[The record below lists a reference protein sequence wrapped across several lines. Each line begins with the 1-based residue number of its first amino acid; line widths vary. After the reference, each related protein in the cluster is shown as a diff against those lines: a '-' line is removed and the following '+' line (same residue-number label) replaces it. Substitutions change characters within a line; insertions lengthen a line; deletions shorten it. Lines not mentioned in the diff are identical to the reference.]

1 MKGVMRFGKKGKLS
15 PKYVGLYQIF
25 QRIDKW
31 LISLSFPRE
40 LEVLHPV
47 FHVYM
52 LHKCLGDPFHITH
65 IEDVQMTKD

>member
-15 PKYVGLYQIF
+15 PRYVGLYQIF
-25 QRIDKW
+25 QKYRQVAYK
-31 LISLSFPRE
+31 LEFHPE

-47 FHVYM
+47 FHVHM

>member
-1 MKGVMRFGKKGKLS
+1 MKGMMRFGKKGKLG
-15 PKYVGLYQIF
+15 PVYVGLYRFFENRQVAY
-25 QRIDKW
+25 K
-31 LISLSFPRE
+31 LEFPPE
-40 LEVLHPV
+40 LEVFYPV